1 MDTAHFNK
9 SLRSL
14 NTEQRKAVD
23 AIEGTVVV
31 IAGPGTGK
39 TQILT
44 VRIAN
49 ILRQTDTPAHGILAL
64 TFTDAGV
71 RAMRERLKDLIGKQ
85 AYEVEIAT
93 FHSFANSVIEEY
105 GDFFPTI
112 IGARQA
118 DELERYEIIE
128 TIITEGRYELLRPLG
143 DPLYYVSHVAKI
155 IKDIKKEGINPHA
168 FEGLVKKQ
176 IEDFDAIEDRFHT
189 RGKRAGEMKGKYRDL
204 KRKIERNLELARA
217 FDAYE
222 RVKNDK
228 KLFDYEDALLAL
240 SEALRQ
246 SDDLLLSL
254 QERYLYILVD
264 EHQDSNGV
272 QNTITHLLSS
282 FHEDPNLF
290 IVGDDK
296 QAIYRFQGA
305 SPENFR
311 FFLDRHPSAKKI
323 TLKKNY
329 RSHQHILDAAH
340 NLIAHNNN
348 LLPESRVKLEQAS
361 LRASSSIRL
370 FVCDSEIDEAARIA
384 EETAAFIERE
394 PHKTLAVLYRNNSDS
409 RLIEDALERKGL
421 AYAKRTSS
429 RKEIHPYTEI
439 FLSLLSIAHE
449 PTDEKLSRALLF
461 DCFNLA
467 APDALSFLDGV
478 RGKKSSISRE
488 LQRAPQDIVAV
499 ANMLYELHKK
509 SANLSF
515 FELFEETL
523 YSTGLAQSVFRTKK
537 ERAILFEIQ
546 GLFTLARTLE
556 KRGGLTLSSFLSY
569 VVRARERNLLEL
581 RGSDSAAR
589 VTLSTV
595 HGVKGLEY
603 DAVCIANLEN
613 RRWGGKGGRRMFH
626 LPELNGATIGAD
638 GNAEEDERRLFY
650 VALTRAREEIVLTT
664 SKRNEEGRE
673 YTPSRFLDELGDGV
687 LRIEDTA
694 VPVLQKKRAPKTSR
708 LLDKEFVS
716 PLFLRRTLNA
726 TAVNKYLKCPWEYF
740 FLSLLR
746 LPKTPPPSA
755 AYGTAVHNV
764 LKHFFDERSRGTH
777 LSQKDIRALLKKEL
791 DKTLLSETEKERYYK
806 KGSEDLLGFIKHHE
820 KHWQSDSETERLIRG
835 VHINVG
841 EHDLLLSGKLDR
853 IERTGSGLI
862 VTDFKTGKPKS
873 RSDMEGKTKSGT
885 GDYKRQLVFYSLL
898 LEQTGEKMAE
908 GVIDFV
914 EPTQSG
920 VYKQER
926 FVITKEDQDALAGAI
941 ETMAEE
947 ILTLTFAKKGCG
959 KGDCEWCRLSSLL
972 LNPMGQL

>member
-1 MDTAHFNK
+1 MNTAHFNK
-9 SLRSL
+9 NLRAL
-14 NTEQRKAVD
+14 NSEQRGAVD
-23 AIEGTVVV
+23 AIEGTVIV

-39 TQILT
+39 TQVLT

-49 ILRQTDTPAHGILAL
+49 ILHKTDTPANGILAL

-93 FHSFANSVIEEY
+93 FHSFANSIIEEY
-105 GDFFPTI
+105 ADFFPTI

-128 TIITEGRYELLRPLG
+128 TIIKESRYELLRPLG
-143 DPLYYVSHVAKI
+143 DPLYYVSHVARI

-176 IEDFDAIEDRFHT
+176 VEDFDAIEDRFHT

-217 FDAYE
+217 FETYE
-222 RVKNDK
+222 EVKHDK
-228 KLFDYEDALLAL
+228 KLFDYEDALLVL
-240 SEALRQ
+240 SEALKQ
-246 SDDLLLSL
+246 NDDFLLSL

-272 QNTITHLLSS
+272 QNTIAHLLSS

-311 FFLDRHPSAKKI
+311 FFLDRHPNAKKI

-329 RSHQHILDAAH
+329 RSHQCILDAAH
-340 NLIAHNNN
+340 NLIAHNDTI
-348 LLPESRVKLEQAS
+348 LPESKAKLEHAS
-361 LRASSSIRL
+361 QRDLCSIRL
-370 FVCDSEIDEAARIA
+370 FVCDSEIDEARRIS
-384 EETAAFIERE
+384 EEVAAFIERE
-394 PHKTLAVLYRNNSDS
+394 PQKTLAVLYRNNSDS
-409 RLIEDALERKGL
+409 RLIEEALERKGI
-421 AYAKRTSS
+421 AYAKRAHS

-439 FLSLLSIAHE
+439 LLSLLSIAHE
-449 PTDEKLSRALLF
+449 PSDEKLSQALFF
-461 DCFNLA
+461 DCFNLV
-467 APDALSFLDGV
+467 APDVFSFLESV

-488 LQRAPQDIVAV
+488 LKNVPQDIAAAV
-499 ANMLYELHKK
+499 NMLYELHKK

-515 FELFEETL
+515 FELFEEAL
-523 YSTGLAQSVFRTKK
+523 YSTGLIESVFRTKK
-537 ERAILFEIQ
+537 ERTILFEIQ

-569 VVRARERNLLEL
+569 VARAREKNLLEL
-581 RGSDSAAR
+581 RGSDDAAR

-626 LPELNGATIGAD
+626 LPELHGATIGAD

-650 VALTRAREEIVLTT
+650 VALTRAREDIVLTT
-664 SKRNEEGRE
+664 SKRSEEGRE

-687 LRIEDTA
+687 IRIEDTA
-694 VPVLQKKRAPKTSR
+694 VPVLPKKRVPKTSR

-716 PLFLRRTLNA
+716 SLFLKRTLNA

-755 AYGTAVHNV
+755 AYGTAVHAALQHV
-764 LKHFFDERSRGTH
+764 LSERSRGTH
-777 LSQKDIRALLKKEL
+777 LSPKDIRALLKKEL

-806 KGSEDLLGFIKHHE
+806 KGSEDLVGFVKHHE
-820 KHWQSDSETERLIRG
+820 KHWQADSETERLIRG
-835 VHINVG
+835 VHIRVG
-841 EHDLLLSGKLDR
+841 EHDLALSGKLDR
-853 IERTGSGLI
+853 VERTESGLI

-873 RSDMEGKTKSGT
+873 RSNMEGKTKSGT

-898 LEQTGEKMAE
+898 LEKVGEAMTE
-908 GVIDFV
+908 GVIDFI
-914 EPTQSG
+914 EPTQG
-920 VYKQER
+920 GIYKQER
-926 FVITKEDQDALAGAI
+926 FLVTEEDRDDLVTTI
-941 ETMAEE
+941 EAMAHDV
-947 ILTLTFAKKGCG
+947 LTLQFATKGCG
-959 KGDCEWCRLSSLL
+959 KRDCEWCRLSLL
-972 LNPMGQL
+972 VLDDRQG